1 MRYVC
6 HDGCIIVQRCWYW
19 IANSRVY
26 LFVLQGLVHWCSRTN
41 DFRGLERWTCREYA
55 VTRSKHANE
64 VKHAV
69 LLEQA
74 RQFLLK
80 EQDDE
85 VIARVAQEKSKNA
98 CVFAAL
104 LGQADAMAAKQEELP
119 TIRSSL
125 SGKGLETSHELYDV
139 PLDPISDEIGEE
151 EATSVPIVIS
161 LMTDS

>member
-1 MRYVC
+1 MHTIEHAPLLHPTLTSIQSIQCKFSWPTRYVC
-6 HDGCIIVQRCWYW
+6 HDGCIIVQRCWHW

-55 VTRSKHANE
+55 VARSKHANE

-85 VIARVAQEKSKNA
+85 VIARVAQREIQKRVGV
-98 CVFAAL
+98 C
-104 LGQADAMAAKQEELP
+104 
-119 TIRSSL
+119 
-125 SGKGLETSHELYDV
+125 GLVGTSRHNGSQTRGASHNKEF
-139 PLDPISDEIGEE
+139 S
-151 EATSVPIVIS
+151 
-161 LMTDS
+161 